1 MISARIKKFLIP
13 ILRKSWLRWPAR
25 QNVIKQARVER
36 GSYQCNICKQV
47 GFKRQDLHVDHISP
61 VVNIEDG
68 FKTLDEYATRLYV
81 EEDQLQA
88 VCKTCHEIKTRNEDQ
103 MRKFYK
109 TRKKKLTH
117 NKKKVIKKK

>member
-13 ILRKSWLRWPAR
+13 ILRKAWLRWPAR
-25 QNVIKQARVER
+25 QNVIKTARVER

-47 GFKRQDLHVDHISP
+47 GFKRTDLQIDHINP
-61 VVNIEDG
+61 VVNIEEG
-68 FKTLDEYATRLYV
+68 FTTLDEFVSRLYV
-81 EEDQLQA
+81 EEEFLQA
-88 VCKTCHEIKTRNEDQ
+88 ACRPCHEQKSLIENK